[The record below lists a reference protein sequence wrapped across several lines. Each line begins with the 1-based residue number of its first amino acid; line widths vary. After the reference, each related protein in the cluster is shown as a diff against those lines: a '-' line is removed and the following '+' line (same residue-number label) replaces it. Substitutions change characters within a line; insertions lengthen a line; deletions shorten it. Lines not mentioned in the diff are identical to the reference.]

1 MRNFF
6 SILAF
11 LVCFSVFPQKNYFV
25 SNSLGNNNN
34 SGTSENSPFQ
44 TINRAFDNV
53 QPGDTINVMN
63 GLYHN
68 VDYGTANPHASDG
81 SQSTNMNNPP
91 AVIVNKS
98 GTQGNYIT
106 LRNLPGHNPKIK
118 YDGRGGILINGPQ
131 SYVIIEGFE
140 IEGPGASITYDQAI
154 TDRQW
159 KVKADQEDLNY
170 NHSYFASFGIWGG
183 FSQDFLHHHIVV
195 RNNVVHHTTGSGI
208 RFNDSDH
215 ITIENNTVYNTT
227 WWTSNASS
235 AIVFAECKAIDSSD
249 NGEDIKMIIRGNTV
263 YNNWNRI
270 PFYMTSGKIPPN
282 GNPPS
287 GNYGNADYSTILDGQ
302 GLYVTRSDDDYYGT
316 FLFENNLCV
325 NNGKNGINF
334 DRSEGSSAL
343 IRNNTIYFNG
353 VHEIIQDIS
362 VSQGN
367 PAHRGQ
373 KVAGI
378 IANYF
383 KNVTVVNNIVV
394 TREYDFYAMQIRNQ
408 QADGTVKEANNNI
421 FVNGKLPGYTSQQ
434 TGEYV
439 IHNWITDDNQIITN
453 VDFTSNNYKDPIS
466 FVNAPAIVSGP
477 VDMTSTNFQLQS
489 DSPAINA
496 GEQANT
502 PAEDILGNPRPL
514 PPSGAVSYS
523 SFESSLGGWSAW
535 STANDNNEV
544 SLSDETSRT
553 GNQSLKVFGRTK
565 DFHSAKFSISQ
576 LEVGNS
582 YTLYVY
588 AKLPEGQSGTAQLML
603 RKIIDD
609 QPAVSNSLTSPIEI
623 NSDEWT
629 KLSTNYTH
637 SEMNNNSFFFVK
649 GPLVSG
655 SDGIDYYLDDFSLVN
670 QGTNEIDFNTVGD
683 IVDIGAYEFFQIDDN
698 DGDGIGNSDD
708 NCPETPNSDQKDTD
722 GDGIGDECD
731 DDDDND
737 GVHDNLD
744 TDPLNPNICAD
755 MDSDGCDDCSQ
766 TGSDGS
772 GGDTTNDGSDTDGDG
787 ICDQSDPDDDNDGV
801 LDEDDNCPLISN
813 SDQQDTD
820 DDGIGDVCDDDDDGD
835 GVSDSNDNCPD
846 TPEGTRVDVN
856 GCPVFELPLNN
867 FKVEVGSAT
876 CIGNTDG
883 VINLSVEDA
892 AYDYSVT
899 VTGQSD
905 LSITGTSTTASV
917 TGLAKGT
924 YEVCFRVVGQDGY
937 EQCFEVVVGE
947 PKPLSAFINV
957 DDDSGKMSV
966 TMGGSSSYYIN
977 INGVSTTVDG
987 DSFETQLSTGLSI
1000 ITISTDLECQ
1010 GVVEQ
1015 EVFISE
1021 KIHYYPNPTINN
1033 VKVHVGGE
1041 DASVIVSVF
1050 SEKGDLIYKRD
1061 QNIEEGSRKIHIDL
1075 TNQITGTYIVTL
1087 ESKTVRQS
1095 FKIIRE

>member
-1 MRNFF
+1 MRKLFIVLICFLSF
-6 SILAF
+6 SINSQQNF
-11 LVCFSVFPQKNYFV
+11 YV
-25 SNSLGNNNN
+25 SSSEGSNAN
-34 SGTSENSPFQ
+34 SGTTENSPFQ

-53 QPGDTINVMN
+53 KPGDTINVMN

-68 VDYGTANPHASDG
+68 VDYGTANPHATDG
-81 SQSTNMNNPP
+81 SMSTNMNNPP

-98 GTQGNYIT
+98 GSQGNYIT
-106 LRNLPGHNPKIK
+106 LRNLPGHKPKIK

-159 KVKADQEDLNY
+159 KVKADQENLNY

-183 FSQDFLHHHIVV
+183 FSQNFLHHHIII
-195 RNNVVHHTTGSGI
+195 RNNEVHHTTGSGI

-249 NGEDIKMIIRGNTV
+249 NGEDIKMILRGNTV

-270 PFYMTSGKIPPN
+270 PFYMTSGQIPPN

-362 VSQGN
+362 VSEGN

-394 TREYDFYAMQIRNQ
+394 TREYDFYSMQIRNQ
-408 QADGTVKEANNNI
+408 QADGTVKEVNNNI

-439 IHNWITDDNQIITN
+439 IHNWITDDNQIITD

-466 FVNAPAIVSGP
+466 FVNAPPIVNGP
-477 VDMTSTNFQLQS
+477 ADMTPTNFQLQG

-496 GEQANT
+496 GEQSNT
-502 PAEDILGNPRPL
+502 PEKDIIGNPRPL
-514 PPSGAVSYS
+514 PPSDAVSYS

-535 STANDNNEV
+535 SIANDNNEV
-544 SLSDETSRT
+544 SLSNENSRT

-565 DFHSAKFSISQ
+565 DFHSAKFSTSQ
-576 LEVGNS
+576 LELGGS
-582 YTLYVY
+582 YTLTIYV
-588 AKLPEGQSGTAQLML
+588 KLPEGKSGTAQLML
-603 RKIIDD
+603 RKIVDG
-609 QPAVSNSLTSPIEI
+609 QPGVSNSLTTPTAI
-623 NSDEWT
+623 NSNEWV
-629 KLSTNYTH
+629 KLSTDYTH
-637 SEMNNNSFFFVK
+637 SEMDNNSFFFVK
-649 GPLVSG
+649 GPPISG

-670 QGTNEIDFNTVGD
+670 QGASEIDFSTVGD
-683 IVDIGAYEFFQIDDN
+683 VVDIGAYEYVNPANIDS
-698 DGDGIGNSDD
+698 DGDGIADIVD
-708 NCPETPNSDQKDTD
+708 NCPNTPNPGQEDYDND
-722 GDGIGDECD
+722 DIGDACD
-731 DDDDND
+731 EDDNDND
-737 GVHDNLD
+737 GV
-744 TDPLNPNICAD
+744 PN
-755 MDSDGCDDCSQ
+755 Q
-766 TGSDGS
+766 
-772 GGDTTNDGSDTDGDG
+772 
-787 ICDQSDPDDDNDGV
+787 
-801 LDEDDNCPLISN
+801 
-813 SDQQDTD
+813 
-820 DDGIGDVCDDDDDGD
+820 
-835 GVSDSNDNCPD
+835 NDNCPD
-846 TPEGTRVDVN
+846 TPQGTRVDVN

-883 VINLSVEDA
+883 AINLSVEDA

-905 LSITGTSTTASV
+905 LSITGTSTTASF

-924 YEVCFRVVGQDGY
+924 YEVCFKVVGQDGY

-957 DDDSGKMSV
+957 DDVSGKMSV
-966 TMGGSSSYYIN
+966 TMGGSSTYYVN
-977 INGVSTTVDG
+977 INGVNTTVDG
-987 DSFETQLSTGLSI
+987 DSFETELSTGLSI
-1000 ITISTDLECQ
+1000 IRISTDLECQ

-1021 KIHYYPNPTINN
+1021 KIHYYPNPTISN

-1041 DASVIVSVF
+1041 DEAVKVSVF
-1050 SEKGDLIYKRD
+1050 SEKGDLIYTRD
-1061 QNIEEGSRKIHIDL
+1061 QNIKQGSRKIHIDL

-1095 FKIIRE
+1095 FKIIRK